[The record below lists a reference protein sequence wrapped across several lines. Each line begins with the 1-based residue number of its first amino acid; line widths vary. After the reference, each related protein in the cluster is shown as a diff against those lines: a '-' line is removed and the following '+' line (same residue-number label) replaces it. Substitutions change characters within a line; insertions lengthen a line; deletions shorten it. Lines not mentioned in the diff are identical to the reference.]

1 MPEMGR
7 DEARRRFG
15 AARVARL
22 ATVDPA
28 GRPQLV
34 PVVFARDGDA
44 VVTAVDHK
52 PKRSQ
57 RLGRLRNIAAHPAV
71 SLLVDLYDEDW
82 DRLWWVRAD
91 GDARVLP
98 PDDAPAQPE
107 YAAAMEL
114 LRSKYPQ
121 YRQRPPEG
129 PVIAVGV
136 LRWTGWRAVQE
147 DDGDRETTG
156 PGLVDGS
163 QDPDRL

>member
-1 MPEMGR
+1 MPEMEQ

-15 AARVARL
+15 AARIARL
-22 ATVDPA
+22 ATVDPV

-34 PVVFARDGDA
+34 PVVFARHGDV

-71 SLLVDLYDEDW
+71 SLLVDVYDEDW
-82 DRLWWVRAD
+82 DRLWWIRAD
-91 GDARVLP
+91 GSARTLP
-98 PDDAPAQPE
+98 PDAPDAQTRQE
-107 YAAAMEL
+107 YATAIEL
-114 LRSKYPQ
+114 LRQKYPQ

-136 LRWTGWRAVQE
+136 LRWTGWRAVPE
-147 DDGDRETTG
+147 DVPDDDGAR
-156 PGLVDGS
+156 
-163 QDPDRL
+163 